1 MAFRNDPVVVGLGTK
16 KQATSTP
23 RAKVQRDAGGV
34 GRPAG
39 GAGARPAG
47 GAGTRPAGGD
57 GAKPADPVDAAEECR
72 QAYADFREL
81 SGKTERR
88 WQWISAI
95 TGAAG
100 LGLGAAI
107 GVWQAR
113 RHAAPALPQSK

>member
-16 KQATSTP
+16 KKQATSTP
-23 RAKVQRDAGGV
+23 RSRILRDAGDT
-34 GRPAG
+34 
-39 GAGARPAG
+39 GARPAG
-47 GAGTRPAGGD
+47 GVGTRPAGGD

-72 QAYADFREL
+72 QAYAEFREL
-81 SGKTERR
+81 SSKTERR

-100 LGLGAAI
+100 LGLGATI

>member
-16 KQATSTP
+16 KKATSST
-23 RAKVQRDAGGV
+23 RSKSQRDAGGI
-34 GRPAG
+34 
-39 GAGARPAG
+39 GARPAG
-47 GAGTRPAGGD
+47 GAGTRPAGGA

-72 QAYADFREL
+72 QAYADFRAL
-81 SGKTERR
+81 SSKTERR

-95 TGAAG
+95 SGAAG

-113 RHAAPALPQSK
+113 RHIAPALPESK

>member
-23 RAKVQRDAGGV
+23 RAKVIGA
-34 GRPAG
+34 RPAG